1 MEEYNNLINRVL
13 SCRRCPFSVS
23 HSWPASGNLNSRIMI
38 VDESVNA
45 MEKDKDI
52 LEMMLKEINLA
63 KDDVYL
69 TPLIKC
75 GFGRLTNAMKQA
87 LLKHCIDYLIKE
99 IEIVHPK
106 VIVALGATAD
116 DAVRFIR
123 NKVRSDFIYIH
134 LPHPN
139 MVIYGSIRL
148 GTYIDNAKKKLK
160 YLP

>member
-1 MEEYNNLINRVL
+1 MEEYKNLVNRVL
-13 SCRRCPFSVS
+13 SCRRCPFSVP

-45 MEKDKDI
+45 MAKDKDI
-52 LEMMLKEINLA
+52 VEMMLKEIDLA
-63 KDDVYL
+63 KDDVYI

-75 GFGRLTNAMKQA
+75 GLDRLTKAMKQA
-87 LLKHCIDYLIKE
+87 LFKHCIDFLIKE

-106 VIVALGATAD
+106 VIIALGATAD

-123 NKVRSDFIYIH
+123 NNVRSDFIYIH

-148 GTYIDNAKKKLK
+148 GTYMDNAKKKLK
-160 YLP
+160 DLP